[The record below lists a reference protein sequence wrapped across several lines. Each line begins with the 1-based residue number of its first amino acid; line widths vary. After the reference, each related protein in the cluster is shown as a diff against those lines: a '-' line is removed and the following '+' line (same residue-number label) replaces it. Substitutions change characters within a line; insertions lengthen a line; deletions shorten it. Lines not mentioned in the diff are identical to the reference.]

1 MPSGTVEFAVLDT
14 SVYIENF
21 RTGRFTER
29 IARSGF
35 LFRGV
40 TVVIHE
46 LLRGARTPEERQYA
60 LELAAN
66 LRLYS
71 PTEGIWLESGD
82 LVARIAL
89 KKGYERRKIQELS
102 LDVLIGLTAR
112 ANGAALIT
120 VNRDDFEDL
129 REFRRF
135 RLVCWD

>member
-1 MPSGTVEFAVLDT
+1 MPSGTVELAVLDT
-14 SVYIENF
+14 SVYIENY

-29 IARSGF
+29 IARSGY

-60 LELAAN
+60 LDLAAN

-71 PTEGIWLESGD
+71 PTERIWLESGD

-112 ANGAALIT
+112 ANGAAVIT
-120 VNRDDFEDL
+120 VNRQDFEDL
-129 REFRRF
+129 RDYRRC
-135 RLVCWD
+135 RLIFWE